1 MDEIKKARQV
11 GDQHPSKPWV
21 WTEYKPGKFDWRPIK
36 GKKASTDSSGGS
48 EEDDDD
54 NGTSGGAKKTPS
66 KPSSAQIA
74 GAKAKAGKPMDS
86 QQLLVWAQKTSDD
99 NLLKVANSKNGN
111 AQMRM
116 IAYKQLESRGFDMTQ
131 VDTSGTLG
139 QLMKM
144 TGKTNSKGSN
154 SGFVKFTDAD
164 LKNYSVDDKNNAW
177 IKTIDG
183 ADLVVSKTSDGKFLA
198 GKYSHDGSE
207 DDEQT
212 FDSLEEAMSAYEEKV
227 APTNQTA
234 SVDIDD
240 DSDGGTDGVNIT
252 EKWYL
257 DKSDD
262 RVKKMFN
269 LKTKEG
275 RIKYDQFVYRM
286 KKKEK
291 DYKNPVEVV
300 QDLNEQYLEFLD
312 NDEQRFMI
320 SAGGAGIGKS
330 YGFNKMAEL
339 LNMKPFEEGDSPGDG
354 DYDIFEAPDVNSG
367 KQLLN
372 ILKAH
377 NGKIIVFDDN
387 DKVLKRADCAS
398 VMKKAT
404 ATTGKRIVGDPDD
417 IKQNFEFTGRIIIMT
432 NKDLSQ
438 LAENEDTKAII
449 SRAMM
454 VSEIYMTVPETI
466 EVMESRYQDYEFKQ
480 APRLEDESE
489 DKKEREEILNLI
501 KKNQKN
507 IDPSQFTTRTFQEI
521 LINKRKVDNANEKRK
536 NPAFAS
542 LIGTKNKDW
551 KEVALGVLTK
561 AAMNDFGGDN
571 EDTFEKAE
579 DEELE
584 AAEDLILKGDATDD
598 GVDYEESDEEEEMDE
613 VTKAEMLLLGDDYGT
628 FEKAEFSEKQRK
640 KLAKKKEAMPDGSYP
655 IRNASDLSNAIQ
667 AFGRAK
673 NPKATKAWIKKR
685 AKELGKED
693 MLPETWK
700 ANTNDFFGED
710 MDLQKAQDILGLGS
724 GIMG

>member
-1 MDEIKKARQV
+1 MAKKEETIEKAVSRQV
-11 GDQHPSKPWV
+11 GDTHPNGKWV

-36 GKKASTDSSGGS
+36 GKKAQQSGDGSSSGG
-48 EEDDDD
+48 EDDA
-54 NGTSGGAKKTPS
+54 TKKTPS
-66 KPSSAQIA
+66 KPSASQIA
-74 GAKAKAGKPMDS
+74 GAKAKAGKPMNS

-111 AQMRM
+111 AQMRK
-116 IAYKQLESRGFDMTQ
+116 IAYDALEQRGFDISQ
-131 VDTSGTLG
+131 VDTSGTLA

-144 TGKTNSKGSN
+144 TGKGGANTSTSGDDGEDVVADTND
-154 SGFVKFTDAD
+154 DA
-164 LKNYSVDDKNNAW
+164 
-177 IKTIDG
+177 T
-183 ADLVVSKTSDGKFLA
+183 
-198 GKYSHDGSE
+198 
-207 DDEQT
+207 
-212 FDSLEEAMSAYEEKV
+212 
-227 APTNQTA
+227 
-234 SVDIDD
+234 VDIDD
-240 DSDGGTDGVNIT
+240 DSDGGTDGNKIT

-257 DKSDD
+257 DRNDD

-275 RIKYDQFVYRM
+275 RIKYDQFVYKM

-404 ATTGKRIVGDPDD
+404 ATTGRRVVGDPDD
-417 IKQNFEFTGRIIIMT
+417 VKQNFEFTGRIIIMT
-432 NKDLSQ
+432 NKDLAQ
-438 LAENEDTKAII
+438 LSESEDTKAII

-454 VSEIYMTVPETI
+454 VSEIYMTVPEII
-466 EVMESRYQDYEFKQ
+466 EVMESRYQDYEFPS
-480 APRLEDESE
+480 APRLDDEGE
-489 DKKEREEILNLI
+489 DKKERDEIMNLI

-521 LINKRKVDNANEKRK
+521 LTNKRKVDKANEKRA
-536 NPAFAS
+536 NPAFAA
-542 LIGTKNKDW
+542 LIGSKNKDW
-551 KEVALGVLTK
+551 KEVAMGVLTK
-561 AAMNDFGGDN
+561 AAMNDFGGVEPSD
-571 EDTFEKAE
+571 ELLKAEETLFEKGE
-579 DEELE
+579 CPE
-584 AAEDLILKGDATDD
+584 DD
-598 GVDYEESDEEEEMDE
+598 GVDYTVDEPEEEEI
-613 VTKAEMLLLGDDYGT
+613 DDV
-628 FEKAEFSEKQRK
+628 EKAEEVLFDEDETDIFKADFSEKERK
-640 KLAKKKEAMPDGSYP
+640 KLAKKKEALPDGSFP
-655 IRNASDLSNAIQ
+655 IRNASDLKNAIQ
-667 AFGRAK
+667 AIGRAK
-673 NPKATKAWIKKR
+673 DPTKAKAWIKKR
-685 AKELGKED
+685 AKALGKED
-693 MLPETWK
+693 LLPDTWK
-700 ANTNDFFGED
+700 AEDVLNFGEED
-710 MDLQKAQDILGLGS
+710 MDLQKAESILFS
-724 GIMG
+724 K

>member
-1 MDEIKKARQV
+1 MAKKEETIEKAVSRQV
-11 GDQHPSKPWV
+11 GDTHPNGKWV

-36 GKKASTDSSGGS
+36 GKKAQQSGDGSSSGG
-48 EEDDDD
+48 EDD
-54 NGTSGGAKKTPS
+54 GATKKTPS
-66 KPSSAQIA
+66 KPSASQIA
-74 GAKAKAGKPMDS
+74 GAKAKAGKPMNS

-111 AQMRM
+111 AQMRK
-116 IAYKQLESRGFDMTQ
+116 IAYDALEQRGFDMSQ
-131 VDTSGTLG
+131 VDTSGTLA

-144 TGKTNSKGSN
+144 TGKGGASTTT
-154 SGFVKFTDAD
+154 SG
-164 LKNYSVDDKNNAW
+164 DDDEDTVA
-177 IKTIDG
+177 TAAEG
-183 ADLVVSKTSDGKFLA
+183 AD
-198 GKYSHDGSE
+198 
-207 DDEQT
+207 
-212 FDSLEEAMSAYEEKV
+212 
-227 APTNQTA
+227 
-234 SVDIDD
+234 VDIDGNEEE
-240 DSDGGTDGVNIT
+240 DGDPSKPGFQIT

-257 DKSDD
+257 DKNDD
-262 RVKKMFN
+262 RVKKAFN

-275 RIKYDQFVYRM
+275 RIKYDQFVYKM

-404 ATTGKRIVGDPDD
+404 ATTGRRVVGDPDD
-417 IKQNFEFTGRIIIMT
+417 VKQNFEFTGRIIIMT
-432 NKDLSQ
+432 NKDLAQ
-438 LAENEDTKAII
+438 LSESEDTKAII

-466 EVMESRYQDYEFKQ
+466 EVMESRYQDYEFPS
-480 APRLEDESE
+480 APRLDDEAA
-489 DKKEREEILNLI
+489 DKKERDEIMNLI

-521 LINKRKVDNANEKRK
+521 LTNKRKVDKANEKRS
-536 NPAFAS
+536 NPAFAA
-542 LIGTKNKDW
+542 LIGSKNKDW

-561 AAMNDFGGDN
+561 AAMNDFGDV
-571 EDTFEKAE
+571 EPSDELMKAEEVLFEKGE
-579 DEELE
+579 PE
-584 AAEDLILKGDATDD
+584 DD
-598 GVDYEESDEEEEMDE
+598 GVDYTVDEPDEEEIDDVE
-613 VTKAEMLLLGDDYGT
+613 KAEQLLLGDII
-628 FEKAEFSEKQRK
+628 EKAHAEGEVHPNGKWVWTVGNNGKGDWRTIKGTTKTQPKTDDKITKDDLLVMLRLLSSNTKTKDRIGNLYSEVK
-640 KLAKKKEAMPDGSYP
+640 KGKILNKEQKEKVLEIYSEINPNSSLLKKAEDVL
-655 IRNASDLSNAIQ
+655 N
-667 AFGRAK
+667 FG
-673 NPKATKAWIKKR
+673 
-685 AKELGKED
+685 E
-693 MLPETWK
+693 
-700 ANTNDFFGED
+700 ED
-710 MDLQKAQDILGLGS
+710 MDLQKAESILFS
-724 GIMG
+724 K

>member
-21 WTEYKPGKFDWRPIK
+21 WTEYKPGKFDWRPMK
-36 GKKASTDSSGGS
+36 GKKATTASSDDSG
-48 EEDDDD
+48 DDDD
-54 NGTSGGAKKTPS
+54 NAGATKKTPS
-66 KPSSAQIA
+66 KPSAAQVA

-86 QQLLVWAQKTSDD
+86 QKLVTWAAQTSDD

-116 IAYKQLESRGFDMTQ
+116 IAYKQLESRGFDMDK

-144 TGKTNSKGSN
+144 TGKGSPKASATGDDEDVVATAAQGAQVDVDGN
-154 SGFVKFTDAD
+154 EEEDAD
-164 LKNYSVDDKNNAW
+164 PNK
-177 IKTIDG
+177 DG
-183 ADLVVSKTSDGKFLA
+183 F
-198 GKYSHDGSE
+198 
-207 DDEQT
+207 Q
-212 FDSLEEAMSAYEEKV
+212 
-227 APTNQTA
+227 
-234 SVDIDD
+234 
-240 DSDGGTDGVNIT
+240 IT

-257 DKSDD
+257 DKNDD

-286 KKKEK
+286 KKKEP
-291 DYKNPVEVV
+291 DYKDPVEVV

-404 ATTGKRIVGDPDD
+404 ATTGRRIVGDPDD

-438 LAENEDTKAII
+438 LSENEDTKAII

-466 EVMESRYQDYEFKQ
+466 QVMESRYQDYEFKQ
-480 APRLEDESE
+480 APRLDDEGE
-489 DKKEREEILNLI
+489 DKKERDEILSLI

-507 IDPSQFTTRTFQEI
+507 IDPAQFTTRTFQEI
-521 LINKRKVDNANEKRK
+521 LVNKRKVDNANEKRS
-536 NPAFAS
+536 NPAFAA

-561 AAMNDFGGDN
+561 AAVNDIEGSS
-571 EDTFEKAE
+571 EDTFEKGEDDELEKAE
-579 DEELE
+579 DI
-584 AAEDLILKGDATDD
+584 ILGDEFEKGDSADD
-598 GVDYEESDEEEEMDE
+598 GVDYTVDDDDEEDMDE
-613 VTKAEMLLLGDDYGT
+613 VTKAELLLLGDDYGV

-640 KLAKKKEAMPDGSYP
+640 SLAKKKEAMPDGSFP
-655 IRNASDLSNAIQ
+655 IRNTSDLKNAIQ
-667 AFGRAK
+667 AVGRAK
-673 NPKATKAWIKKR
+673 DPAKAKAWIKKR
-685 AKELGKED
+685 AKALGKED
-693 MLPETWK
+693 LLPDTWK

-710 MDLQKAQDILGLGS
+710 MDLQKAQSILGIGS

>member
-1 MDEIKKARQV
+1 MAKKEETIEKAVSRQV
-11 GDQHPSKPWV
+11 GDTHPNGKWV

-36 GKKASTDSSGGS
+36 GKKAQQSGDGSSSGG
-48 EEDDDD
+48 EDDA
-54 NGTSGGAKKTPS
+54 TKKTPS
-66 KPSSAQIA
+66 KPSASQIA
-74 GAKAKAGKPMDS
+74 GAKAKAGKPMNS

-111 AQMRM
+111 AQMRK
-116 IAYKQLESRGFDMTQ
+116 IAYDALEQRGFDMSQ
-131 VDTSGTLG
+131 VDTSGTLA

-144 TGKTNSKGSN
+144 TGKGSAAAST
-154 SGFVKFTDAD
+154 SGD
-164 LKNYSVDDKNNAW
+164 
-177 IKTIDG
+177 
-183 ADLVVSKTSDGKFLA
+183 
-198 GKYSHDGSE
+198 
-207 DDEQT
+207 DDE
-212 FDSLEEAMSAYEEKV
+212 DVV
-227 APTNQTA
+227 ADTNDDAT
-234 SVDIDD
+234 VDIDD
-240 DSDGGTDGVNIT
+240 DSDGGTDGNKIT

-257 DKSDD
+257 DRNDD

-275 RIKYDQFVYRM
+275 RIKYDQFVYKM

-404 ATTGKRIVGDPDD
+404 ATTGRRVVGDPDD
-417 IKQNFEFTGRIIIMT
+417 VKQNFEFTGRIIIMT
-432 NKDLSQ
+432 NKDLAQ
-438 LAENEDTKAII
+438 LSESEDTKAII

-466 EVMESRYQDYEFKQ
+466 EVMESRYQDYEFPS
-480 APRLEDESE
+480 APRLDDEGE
-489 DKKEREEILNLI
+489 DKKERDEIMNLI

-521 LINKRKVDNANEKRK
+521 LTNKRKVDKANEKRA
-536 NPAFAS
+536 NPSFAA
-542 LIGTKNKDW
+542 LIGSKNKDW
-551 KEVALGVLTK
+551 KEVAMGVLTK
-561 AAMNDFGGDN
+561 AAMNDFVGVEPSD
-571 EDTFEKAE
+571 ELLKAEETLFEKGE
-579 DEELE
+579 CPE
-584 AAEDLILKGDATDD
+584 DD
-598 GVDYEESDEEEEMDE
+598 GVDYTVDEPEEEEI
-613 VTKAEMLLLGDDYGT
+613 DDV
-628 FEKAEFSEKQRK
+628 EKAEEVLFDEDETDIFKADFSEKERK
-640 KLAKKKEAMPDGSYP
+640 KLAKKKEALPDGSFP
-655 IRNASDLSNAIQ
+655 IRNASDLKNAIQ
-667 AFGRAK
+667 AIGRAK
-673 NPKATKAWIKKR
+673 DPTKAKAWIKKR
-685 AKELGKED
+685 AKALGKED
-693 MLPETWK
+693 LLPDTWK
-700 ANTNDFFGED
+700 AEDVLNFGEED
-710 MDLQKAQDILGLGS
+710 MDLQKAESILFS
-724 GIMG
+724 K

>member
-1 MDEIKKARQV
+1 MAKNEETIEKAVSRQV
-11 GDQHPSKPWV
+11 GDTHPNGKWV

-36 GKKASTDSSGGS
+36 GKKAQQSGDGSSSGG
-48 EEDDDD
+48 EDD
-54 NGTSGGAKKTPS
+54 GAGKKTPS
-66 KPSSAQIA
+66 KPSASQIA
-74 GAKAKAGKPMDS
+74 GAKAKAGKPMNS

-111 AQMRM
+111 AQMRK
-116 IAYKQLESRGFDMTQ
+116 IAYDALEQRGFDMTQ
-131 VDTSGTLG
+131 VDTSGTLA

-144 TGKTNSKGSN
+144 TGKGGTSTAT
-154 SGFVKFTDAD
+154 SGD
-164 LKNYSVDDKNNAW
+164 
-177 IKTIDG
+177 
-183 ADLVVSKTSDGKFLA
+183 
-198 GKYSHDGSE
+198 
-207 DDEQT
+207 DDEE
-212 FDSLEEAMSAYEEKV
+212 DVV
-227 APTNQTA
+227 ADTNDDAT
-234 SVDIDD
+234 VDIDD
-240 DSDGGTDGVNIT
+240 DSDGGKDGNKIT

-257 DKSDD
+257 DRNDD

-275 RIKYDQFVYRM
+275 RIKYDQFVYKM

-404 ATTGKRIVGDPDD
+404 ATTGRRVVGDPDD
-417 IKQNFEFTGRIIIMT
+417 VKQNFEFTGRIIIMT
-432 NKDLSQ
+432 NKDLAQ
-438 LAENEDTKAII
+438 LSESEDIKAII

-466 EVMESRYQDYEFKQ
+466 EVMESRYQDYEFPS
-480 APRLEDESE
+480 APRLDDEGE
-489 DKKEREEILNLI
+489 DKKERDEIMNLI

-521 LINKRKVDNANEKRK
+521 LTNKRKVDKANEKRS
-536 NPAFAS
+536 NPAFAA
-542 LIGTKNKDW
+542 LIGSKNKDW
-551 KEVALGVLTK
+551 KEVAMGVLTK
-561 AAMNDFGGDN
+561 AAMNDFGVVEPSD
-571 EDTFEKAE
+571 ELLKAEETLFEKGE
-579 DEELE
+579 PE
-584 AAEDLILKGDATDD
+584 DD
-598 GVDYEESDEEEEMDE
+598 GVDYTVDEPDEEEEDE
-613 VTKAEMLLLGDDYGT
+613 VTKAESLLLDDVL
-628 FEKAEFSEKQRK
+628 EKARSGVYADTAENRRLGRVGQTFGS
-640 KLAKKKEAMPDGSYP
+640 KKKED
-655 IRNASDLSNAIQ
+655 
-667 AFGRAK
+667 
-673 NPKATKAWIKKR
+673 KKQS
-685 AKELGKED
+685 K
-693 MLPETWK
+693 ETWSNGDHVELTGK
-700 ANTNDFFGED
+700 GRDGATISVKGKVKVSGDKVTVKLDEAYADFLGVKNYSFKKENVKSVNKINKGEDIDLFNDDD
-710 MDLQKAQDILGLGS
+710 MDLQKAESILFD
-724 GIMG
+724 

>member
-1 MDEIKKARQV
+1 MAKKEETIEKAVSRQV
-11 GDQHPSKPWV
+11 GDTHPNGKWV

-36 GKKASTDSSGGS
+36 GKKAQQSGDGSSSGG
-48 EEDDDD
+48 EDD
-54 NGTSGGAKKTPS
+54 GATKKTPS
-66 KPSSAQIA
+66 KPSASQIA
-74 GAKAKAGKPMDS
+74 GAKAKAGKPMNS

-111 AQMRM
+111 AQMRK
-116 IAYKQLESRGFDMTQ
+116 IAYDALEQRGFDMSQ
-131 VDTSGTLG
+131 VDTSGTLA

-144 TGKTNSKGSN
+144 TGKKGAAAT
-154 SGFVKFTDAD
+154 SGD
-164 LKNYSVDDKNNAW
+164 
-177 IKTIDG
+177 
-183 ADLVVSKTSDGKFLA
+183 
-198 GKYSHDGSE
+198 
-207 DDEQT
+207 DDE
-212 FDSLEEAMSAYEEKV
+212 DVIAD
-227 APTNQTA
+227 TN
-234 SVDIDD
+234 D
-240 DSDGGTDGVNIT
+240 DSDGGTDGNKIT

-257 DKSDD
+257 DRNDD
-262 RVKKMFN
+262 RVKKAFN

-275 RIKYDQFVYRM
+275 RIKYDQFVYKM

-387 DKVLKRADCAS
+387 DKVLKRVDCAS

-404 ATTGKRIVGDPDD
+404 ATTGRRVVGDPDD
-417 IKQNFEFTGRIIIMT
+417 VKQNFEFTGRIIIMT
-432 NKDLSQ
+432 NKDLAQ
-438 LAENEDTKAII
+438 LSESEDTKAII

-466 EVMESRYQDYEFKQ
+466 EVMESRYQDYEFPS
-480 APRLEDESE
+480 APRLDDEAA
-489 DKKEREEILNLI
+489 DKKERDEIMNLI

-521 LINKRKVDNANEKRK
+521 LTNKRKVDKANEKRS
-536 NPAFAS
+536 NPAFAA
-542 LIGTKNKDW
+542 LIGNKNKDW

-561 AAMNDFGGDN
+561 AAMNDFGGVEPSD
-571 EDTFEKAE
+571 ELLKAEEVLFEKGE
-579 DEELE
+579 CPE
-584 AAEDLILKGDATDD
+584 DD
-598 GVDYEESDEEEEMDE
+598 GVDYTVDEPEEEI
-613 VTKAEMLLLGDDYGT
+613 DDV
-628 FEKAEFSEKQRK
+628 EKAEEVLFDEDDTDIFKADFSEKERK
-640 KLAKKKEAMPDGSYP
+640 KLAKKKEAMPDGSFP
-655 IRNASDLSNAIQ
+655 IRNTSDLKNAIQ
-667 AFGRAK
+667 AVGRAK
-673 NPKATKAWIKKR
+673 DPDKAKAWIKKR
-685 AKELGKED
+685 AKALGKED
-693 MLPETWK
+693 LLPDTWK
-700 ANTNDFFGED
+700 AEDVLNFGEED
-710 MDLQKAQDILGLGS
+710 MDLQKAESILFS
-724 GIMG
+724 K

>member
-1 MDEIKKARQV
+1 MAKKEETIEKAVSRQV
-11 GDQHPSKPWV
+11 GDTHPNGKWV

-36 GKKASTDSSGGS
+36 GKKAQQSGDGSSSGG
-48 EEDDDD
+48 EDD
-54 NGTSGGAKKTPS
+54 GATKKTPS
-66 KPSSAQIA
+66 KPSASQIA
-74 GAKAKAGKPMDS
+74 GAKAKAGKPMNS

-99 NLLKVANSKNGN
+99 NLLKVANSKQGN
-111 AQMRM
+111 AQMRK
-116 IAYKQLESRGFDMTQ
+116 IAYDALQQRGFDMSQ
-131 VDTSGTLG
+131 VDTSGTLA

-144 TGKTNSKGSN
+144 TGKKGAAAT
-154 SGFVKFTDAD
+154 SGD
-164 LKNYSVDDKNNAW
+164 
-177 IKTIDG
+177 
-183 ADLVVSKTSDGKFLA
+183 
-198 GKYSHDGSE
+198 
-207 DDEQT
+207 DDE
-212 FDSLEEAMSAYEEKV
+212 DVV
-227 APTNQTA
+227 ADTNNDAT
-234 SVDIDD
+234 VDIDD
-240 DSDGGTDGVNIT
+240 DSDGGTDGNKIT

-257 DKSDD
+257 DRNDD

-275 RIKYDQFVYRM
+275 RIKYDQFVYKM

-404 ATTGKRIVGDPDD
+404 ATTGRRVVGDPDD
-417 IKQNFEFTGRIIIMT
+417 VKQNFEFTGRIIIMT
-432 NKDLSQ
+432 NKDLAQ
-438 LAENEDTKAII
+438 LSESEDTKAII

-466 EVMESRYQDYEFKQ
+466 EVMESRYQDYEFPS
-480 APRLEDESE
+480 APRLDDEGE
-489 DKKEREEILNLI
+489 DKKERDEIMNLI

-521 LINKRKVDNANEKRK
+521 LTNKRKVDKANEKRA
-536 NPAFAS
+536 NPAFAA
-542 LIGTKNKDW
+542 LIGSKNKDW

-561 AAMNDFGGDN
+561 AAMNDFGGVEPSD
-571 EDTFEKAE
+571 ELLKAEETLFEKGE
-579 DEELE
+579 CPE
-584 AAEDLILKGDATDD
+584 DD
-598 GVDYEESDEEEEMDE
+598 GVDYTVDEPEEEEI
-613 VTKAEMLLLGDDYGT
+613 DDV
-628 FEKAEFSEKQRK
+628 EKAEEVLFDEDDTDIFKADFSEKERK
-640 KLAKKKEAMPDGSYP
+640 KLAKKKEALPDGSFP
-655 IRNASDLSNAIQ
+655 IRNTSDLKNAIQ
-667 AFGRAK
+667 AIGRAK
-673 NPKATKAWIKKR
+673 DPDKAKAWIKKR
-685 AKELGKED
+685 AKALGKED
-693 MLPETWK
+693 LLPDTWK
-700 ANTNDFFGED
+700 AEDVLNFGEED
-710 MDLQKAQDILGLGS
+710 MDLQKAETILFGK
-724 GIMG
+724 

>member
-1 MDEIKKARQV
+1 MVKKEETIEKAVSRQV
-11 GDQHPSKPWV
+11 GDTHPNGKWV
-21 WTEYKPGKFDWRPIK
+21 WTEYKPGKFDWRPMK
-36 GKKASTDSSGGS
+36 GKKPQQSGDGSSSGG
-48 EEDDDD
+48 EDD
-54 NGTSGGAKKTPS
+54 TTKKTPS
-66 KPSSAQIA
+66 KPSASQIA
-74 GAKAKAGKPMDS
+74 GAKAKAGKAMNS

-111 AQMRM
+111 AQMRK
-116 IAYKQLESRGFDMTQ
+116 IAYDALEQRGFDMSQ
-131 VDTSGTLG
+131 VDTSGTLA

-144 TGKTNSKGSN
+144 TGKGGAAAST
-154 SGFVKFTDAD
+154 SGD
-164 LKNYSVDDKNNAW
+164 
-177 IKTIDG
+177 
-183 ADLVVSKTSDGKFLA
+183 
-198 GKYSHDGSE
+198 
-207 DDEQT
+207 DDE
-212 FDSLEEAMSAYEEKV
+212 DAV
-227 APTNQTA
+227 ADTNDDAT
-234 SVDIDD
+234 VDIDD
-240 DSDGGTDGVNIT
+240 DSDGGTDGNKIT

-257 DKSDD
+257 DRNDD

-275 RIKYDQFVYRM
+275 RIKYDQFVYKM

-404 ATTGKRIVGDPDD
+404 ATTGRRVVGDPDD
-417 IKQNFEFTGRIIIMT
+417 VKQNFEFTGRIIIMT
-432 NKDLSQ
+432 NKDLAQ
-438 LAENEDTKAII
+438 LSESEDTKAII

-466 EVMESRYQDYEFKQ
+466 EVMESRYQDYEFPS
-480 APRLEDESE
+480 APRLDDEGE
-489 DKKEREEILNLI
+489 DKKERDEIMNLI

-521 LINKRKVDNANEKRK
+521 LTNKRKVDKANEKRS
-536 NPAFAS
+536 NPAFAA
-542 LIGTKNKDW
+542 LIGSKNKDW
-551 KEVALGVLTK
+551 EEVALGVLTK
-561 AAMNDFGGDN
+561 AAKNDFGDV
-571 EDTFEKAE
+571 EPSDELLKAEEVLFEKGE
-579 DEELE
+579 CPE
-584 AAEDLILKGDATDD
+584 DD
-598 GVDYEESDEEEEMDE
+598 GVDYTVDEPEEEDDE
-613 VTKAEMLLLGDDYGT
+613 VTKAEELLLGDVIEKSRSGVYADTAENRRLGRVGQT
-628 FEKAEFSEKQRK
+628 FGS
-640 KLAKKKEAMPDGSYP
+640 KKKEASKQTKETWTSGDHVELTGKGRDGATISVKGKVKVSGDKVTVKLDETY
-655 IRNASDLSNAIQ
+655 ADFL
-667 AFGRAK
+667 GVK
-673 NPKATKAWIKKR
+673 NYSFKKENVKSVTKIKKS
-685 AKELGKED
+685 ED
-693 MLPETWK
+693 VDLFS
-700 ANTNDFFGED
+700 DED
-710 MDLQKAQDILGLGS
+710 MDLQKAETILFGE
-724 GIMG
+724 

>member
-1 MDEIKKARQV
+1 MAKKEETIEKAVSRQV
-11 GDQHPSKPWV
+11 GDTHPNGKWV

-36 GKKASTDSSGGS
+36 GKKAQQSGDGSSSGG
-48 EEDDDD
+48 EDD
-54 NGTSGGAKKTPS
+54 GATKKTPS
-66 KPSSAQIA
+66 KPSASQIA
-74 GAKAKAGKPMDS
+74 GAKAKAGKPMNS

-111 AQMRM
+111 AQMRK
-116 IAYKQLESRGFDMTQ
+116 IAYDALEQRGFDMSQ
-131 VDTSGTLG
+131 VDTSGTLA

-144 TGKTNSKGSN
+144 TGKKGAAAT
-154 SGFVKFTDAD
+154 SG
-164 LKNYSVDDKNNAW
+164 DDDEDTVA
-177 IKTIDG
+177 TAAEG
-183 ADLVVSKTSDGKFLA
+183 AD
-198 GKYSHDGSE
+198 
-207 DDEQT
+207 
-212 FDSLEEAMSAYEEKV
+212 
-227 APTNQTA
+227 
-234 SVDIDD
+234 VDIDGNEEE
-240 DSDGGTDGVNIT
+240 DGDPSKPGFQIT

-257 DKSDD
+257 DKNDD
-262 RVKKMFN
+262 RVKKAFN

-275 RIKYDQFVYRM
+275 RIKYDQFVYKM

-404 ATTGKRIVGDPDD
+404 ATTGRRVVGDPDD
-417 IKQNFEFTGRIIIMT
+417 VKQNFEFTGRIIIMT
-432 NKDLSQ
+432 NKDLAALS
-438 LAENEDTKAII
+438 ESEDTKAII
-449 SRAMM
+449 SRAIM

-466 EVMESRYQDYEFKQ
+466 EVMESRYQDYEFPS
-480 APRLEDESE
+480 APRLDDEAA
-489 DKKEREEILNLI
+489 DKKERDEIMNLI

-521 LINKRKVDNANEKRK
+521 LTNKRKVDKANEKRS
-536 NPAFAS
+536 NPAFAA
-542 LIGTKNKDW
+542 LIGSKNKDW

-561 AAMNDFGGDN
+561 AAMNDFGGVEPSD
-571 EDTFEKAE
+571 ELLKAEEVLFEKGE
-579 DEELE
+579 CPE
-584 AAEDLILKGDATDD
+584 DD
-598 GVDYEESDEEEEMDE
+598 GVDYTVDEPEEEI
-613 VTKAEMLLLGDDYGT
+613 DDV
-628 FEKAEFSEKQRK
+628 EKAEEVLFDEDDTDIFKADFSEKERK
-640 KLAKKKEAMPDGSYP
+640 KLAKKKEVMPDGSFP
-655 IRNASDLSNAIQ
+655 IRNTSDLKNAIQ
-667 AFGRAK
+667 AVGRAK
-673 NPKATKAWIKKR
+673 DPDKAKAWIKKR
-685 AKELGKED
+685 AKALGKED
-693 MLPETWK
+693 LLPDTWK
-700 ANTNDFFGED
+700 AEDVLNFGEED
-710 MDLQKAQDILGLGS
+710 MDLQKAESILFS
-724 GIMG
+724 K

>member
-11 GDQHPSKPWV
+11 GDTHPSKPWV

-36 GKKASTDSSGGS
+36 NKKQASGSSSGS
-48 EEDDDD
+48 EDDDD
-54 NGTSGGAKKTPS
+54 NASGGGAKKTPS
-66 KPSSAQIA
+66 KPSAQQIA
-74 GAKAKAGKPMDS
+74 NAKAQGGKAMNS
-86 QQLLVWAQKTSDD
+86 QQLVVWAQKTSDD

-111 AQMRM
+111 AQMRK
-116 IAYKQLESRGFDMTQ
+116 IAYDALESRGFDMSQ
-131 VDTSGTLG
+131 VDTSGTLA

-144 TGKTNSKGSN
+144 TGKKSSSSTTTG
-154 SGFVKFTDAD
+154 TD
-164 LKNYSVDDKNNAW
+164 DD
-177 IKTIDG
+177 
-183 ADLVVSKTSDGKFLA
+183 
-198 GKYSHDGSE
+198 E
-207 DDEQT
+207 DD
-212 FDSLEEAMSAYEEKV
+212 V
-227 APTNQTA
+227 APTNQYA

-240 DSDGGTDGVNIT
+240 DADEGGTDGTKIT

-257 DKSDD
+257 DKNDD

-291 DYKNPVEVV
+291 DYKDPVEVV

-432 NKDLSQ
+432 NKDLAQ
-438 LAENEDTKAII
+438 LSESEDTKAII

-466 EVMESRYQDYEFKQ
+466 QVMESRYQDYEFKQ
-480 APRLEDESE
+480 APRLEDENE
-489 DKKEREEILNLI
+489 DKKERDEILNLI

-521 LINKRKVDNANEKRK
+521 LINKRKVDNANEKRS
-536 NPAFAS
+536 NPAFAA
-542 LIGTKNKDW
+542 LIGSKQKDW

-561 AAMNDFGGDN
+561 AAMNDFG
-571 EDTFEKAE
+571 EAEETFEKAE
-579 DEELE
+579 SEELE
-584 AAEDLILKGDATDD
+584 QAEDLLLKGEAEDD
-598 GVDYEESDEEEEMDE
+598 GVDYTKDEPEDE
-613 VTKAEMLLLGDDYGT
+613 DDEFSKAEELLLGDII
-628 FEKAEFSEKQRK
+628 KADFSEKERK

-673 NPKATKAWIKKR
+673 DPAKTKAWIKKR
-685 AKELGKED
+685 AKALGKED
-693 MLPETWK
+693 MLPDTWK
-700 ANTNDFFGED
+700 ADTTDFFGED
-710 MDLQKAQDILGLGS
+710 MDLQKAEMLLFGRGG

>member
-1 MDEIKKARQV
+1 MAKKEDVIEKAVSRKV
-11 GDQHPSKPWV
+11 GDAHPNGKWI

-36 GKKASTDSSGGS
+36 NSKQSDGSASGG
-48 EEDDDD
+48 DD
-54 NGTSGGAKKTPS
+54 GAKKTPS
-66 KPSSAQIA
+66 KPSASQIA
-74 GAKAKAGKPMDS
+74 GAKAKAGKPMNS
-86 QQLLVWAQKTSDD
+86 QQLIDWAQKTSDD

-111 AQMRM
+111 AQMRK
-116 IAYKQLESRGFDMTQ
+116 IAYDALEQRGFDMTQ

-139 QLMKM
+139 QLMKL
-144 TGKTNSKGSN
+144 TGKTGATKTTNS
-154 SGFVKFTDAD
+154 
-164 LKNYSVDDKNNAW
+164 DD
-177 IKTIDG
+177 
-183 ADLVVSKTSDGKFLA
+183 
-198 GKYSHDGSE
+198 SE
-207 DDEQT
+207 DD
-212 FDSLEEAMSAYEEKV
+212 V
-227 APTNQTA
+227 ASTA
-234 SVDIDD
+234 DDADVDIDD
-240 DSDGGTDGVNIT
+240 DSDGGVEGHKIT

-257 DKSDD
+257 DRNDD

-275 RIKYDQFVYRM
+275 RIKYDQFVYKM

-404 ATTGKRIVGDPDD
+404 ATTGSRIVGDPDD

-438 LAENEDTKAII
+438 LAESEDTKAII

-466 EVMESRYQDYEFKQ
+466 EVMESRYQDYEFPS
-480 APRLEDESE
+480 APRLDDEGE
-489 DKKEREEILNLI
+489 DKKERNEIMNLI

-521 LINKRKVDNANEKRK
+521 LTNKRKVDKANEKRA
-536 NPAFAS
+536 NPAFAA
-542 LIGTKNKDW
+542 LIGSKAKDW
-551 KEVALGVLTK
+551 EEVALGVLTK
-561 AAMNDFGGDN
+561 AAMNDSITS
-571 EDTFEKAE
+571 EPSEELIKAEEKLFEKGYCPE
-579 DEELE
+579 
-584 AAEDLILKGDATDD
+584 DD
-598 GVDYEESDEEEEMDE
+598 GVDYTVDEPEEEDDE
-613 VTKAEMLLLGDDYGT
+613 VTKAEQVLFGDE
-628 FEKAEFSEKQRK
+628 FEKAEFSEKERK
-640 KLAKKKEAMPDGSYP
+640 KLAKKKEAEPDGSYP
-655 IRNASDLSNAIQ
+655 IRNVSDLKNAIQ
-667 AFGRAK
+667 AFGRSK
-673 NPKATKAWIKKR
+673 NPAKTKAWIKKR
-685 AKELGKED
+685 AKELGKESL
-693 MLPETWK
+693 LPDTWK
-700 ANTNDFFGED
+700 SQEIDIFNETD
-710 MDLQKAQDILGLGS
+710 MDLQKAETILFGE
-724 GIMG
+724 

>member
-1 MDEIKKARQV
+1 MAKKEETIEKAVSRQV
-11 GDQHPSKPWV
+11 GDTHPNGKWV

-36 GKKASTDSSGGS
+36 GKKAQQS
-48 EEDDDD
+48 DD
-54 NGTSGGAKKTPS
+54 GATKKTPS
-66 KPSSAQIA
+66 KPSASQIA
-74 GAKAKAGKPMDS
+74 GAKAKAGKPMNS

-111 AQMRM
+111 AQMRK
-116 IAYKQLESRGFDMTQ
+116 IAYDALEQRGFDMSQ
-131 VDTSGTLG
+131 VDTSGTLA

-144 TGKTNSKGSN
+144 TGKKG
-154 SGFVKFTDAD
+154 A
-164 LKNYSVDDKNNAW
+164 A
-177 IKTIDG
+177 
-183 ADLVVSKTSDGKFLA
+183 ATSD
-198 GKYSHDGSE
+198 D
-207 DDEQT
+207 
-212 FDSLEEAMSAYEEKV
+212 
-227 APTNQTA
+227 
-234 SVDIDD
+234 VDIDGNEEE
-240 DSDGGTDGVNIT
+240 DGDPSKPGFQIT

-257 DKSDD
+257 DKNDD
-262 RVKKMFN
+262 RVKKAFN

-275 RIKYDQFVYRM
+275 RIKYDQFVYKM

-404 ATTGKRIVGDPDD
+404 ATTGRRVVGDPDD
-417 IKQNFEFTGRIIIMT
+417 VKQNFEFTGRIIIMT
-432 NKDLSQ
+432 NKDLAALS
-438 LAENEDTKAII
+438 ESEDTKAII

-466 EVMESRYQDYEFKQ
+466 EVMESRYQDYEFPS
-480 APRLEDESE
+480 APRLDDEAA
-489 DKKEREEILNLI
+489 DKKERDEIMNLI

-521 LINKRKVDNANEKRK
+521 LINKRKVDKANEKRA
-536 NPAFAS
+536 NPAFAA
-542 LIGTKNKDW
+542 LIGSKNKDW

-561 AAMNDFGGDN
+561 AAMNDFGGVESSD
-571 EDTFEKAE
+571 ELLKAEEVLFEKGE
-579 DEELE
+579 CPE
-584 AAEDLILKGDATDD
+584 DD
-598 GVDYEESDEEEEMDE
+598 GVDYTVDEPEEEI
-613 VTKAEMLLLGDDYGT
+613 DDV
-628 FEKAEFSEKQRK
+628 EKAEEVLFDEDDTDIFKAEDV
-640 KLAKKKEAMPDGSYP
+640 L
-655 IRNASDLSNAIQ
+655 N
-667 AFGRAK
+667 FG
-673 NPKATKAWIKKR
+673 
-685 AKELGKED
+685 E
-693 MLPETWK
+693 
-700 ANTNDFFGED
+700 ED
-710 MDLQKAQDILGLGS
+710 MDLQKAESILFS
-724 GIMG
+724 K

>member
-1 MDEIKKARQV
+1 MAKKEETIEKAVSRQV
-11 GDQHPSKPWV
+11 GDTHPNGKWV

-36 GKKASTDSSGGS
+36 GKKAQQSGDGSSSGG
-48 EEDDDD
+48 EDDA
-54 NGTSGGAKKTPS
+54 TKKTPS
-66 KPSSAQIA
+66 KPSASQIA
-74 GAKAKAGKPMDS
+74 GAKAKAGKPMNS

-111 AQMRM
+111 AQMRK
-116 IAYKQLESRGFDMTQ
+116 IAYDALEQRGFDMSQ
-131 VDTSGTLG
+131 VDTSGTLA

-144 TGKTNSKGSN
+144 TGKGGAAAST
-154 SGFVKFTDAD
+154 SGD
-164 LKNYSVDDKNNAW
+164 
-177 IKTIDG
+177 
-183 ADLVVSKTSDGKFLA
+183 
-198 GKYSHDGSE
+198 
-207 DDEQT
+207 DDE
-212 FDSLEEAMSAYEEKV
+212 DVV
-227 APTNQTA
+227 ADTNDDAT
-234 SVDIDD
+234 VDIDD
-240 DSDGGTDGVNIT
+240 DSDGGTDGNKIT

-257 DKSDD
+257 DRNDD

-275 RIKYDQFVYRM
+275 RIKYDQFVYKM

-404 ATTGKRIVGDPDD
+404 ATTGRRVVGDPDD
-417 IKQNFEFTGRIIIMT
+417 VKQNFEFTGRIIIMT
-432 NKDLSQ
+432 NKDLAQ
-438 LAENEDTKAII
+438 LSESEDTKAII

-466 EVMESRYQDYEFKQ
+466 EVMESRYQDYEFPS
-480 APRLEDESE
+480 APRLDDEGE
-489 DKKEREEILNLI
+489 DKKERDEIMNLI

-521 LINKRKVDNANEKRK
+521 LTNKRKVDKANEKRA
-536 NPAFAS
+536 NPAFAA
-542 LIGTKNKDW
+542 LIGSKNKDW
-551 KEVALGVLTK
+551 KEVAIGVLTK
-561 AAMNDFGGDN
+561 AAMNDFGGVEPSD
-571 EDTFEKAE
+571 ELLKAEETLFEKGE
-579 DEELE
+579 CPE
-584 AAEDLILKGDATDD
+584 DD
-598 GVDYEESDEEEEMDE
+598 GVDYTVDEPEEEEI
-613 VTKAEMLLLGDDYGT
+613 DDV
-628 FEKAEFSEKQRK
+628 EKAEEVLFDEDETDIFKADFSEKERK
-640 KLAKKKEAMPDGSYP
+640 KLAKKKEALPDGSFP
-655 IRNASDLSNAIQ
+655 IRNASDLKNAIQ
-667 AFGRAK
+667 AIGRAK
-673 NPKATKAWIKKR
+673 DPTKAKAWIKKR
-685 AKELGKED
+685 AKALGKED
-693 MLPETWK
+693 LLPDTWK
-700 ANTNDFFGED
+700 AEDVLNFGEED
-710 MDLQKAQDILGLGS
+710 MDLQKAESILFS
-724 GIMG
+724 K

>member
-1 MDEIKKARQV
+1 MAKKEETIEKAVSRQV
-11 GDQHPSKPWV
+11 GDTHPNGKWV

-36 GKKASTDSSGGS
+36 GKKAQQSGDGSSSGG
-48 EEDDDD
+48 EDD
-54 NGTSGGAKKTPS
+54 TTKKTPS
-66 KPSSAQIA
+66 KPSASQIA
-74 GAKAKAGKPMDS
+74 GAKAKAGKPMNS

-111 AQMRM
+111 AQMRK
-116 IAYKQLESRGFDMTQ
+116 IAYDALEQRGFDMSQ
-131 VDTSGTLG
+131 VDTSGTLA

-144 TGKTNSKGSN
+144 TGKGGANTSTSGDDGEDVVADTND
-154 SGFVKFTDAD
+154 DA
-164 LKNYSVDDKNNAW
+164 
-177 IKTIDG
+177 T
-183 ADLVVSKTSDGKFLA
+183 
-198 GKYSHDGSE
+198 
-207 DDEQT
+207 
-212 FDSLEEAMSAYEEKV
+212 
-227 APTNQTA
+227 
-234 SVDIDD
+234 VDIDD
-240 DSDGGTDGVNIT
+240 DSDGGTDGNKIT

-257 DKSDD
+257 DRNDD

-275 RIKYDQFVYRM
+275 RIKYDQFVYKM

-404 ATTGKRIVGDPDD
+404 ATTGRRVVGDPDD
-417 IKQNFEFTGRIIIMT
+417 VKQNFEFTGRIIIMT
-432 NKDLSQ
+432 NKDLAQ
-438 LAENEDTKAII
+438 LSESEDTKAII

-466 EVMESRYQDYEFKQ
+466 EVMESRYQDYEFPS
-480 APRLEDESE
+480 APRLDDEGE
-489 DKKEREEILNLI
+489 DKKERDEIMNLI

-521 LINKRKVDNANEKRK
+521 LTNKRKVDKANEKRA
-536 NPAFAS
+536 NPAFAA
-542 LIGTKNKDW
+542 LIGSKNKDW
-551 KEVALGVLTK
+551 KEVAMGVLTK
-561 AAMNDFGGDN
+561 AAMNDFGGVEPSD
-571 EDTFEKAE
+571 ELLKAEETLFEKGE
-579 DEELE
+579 CPE
-584 AAEDLILKGDATDD
+584 DD
-598 GVDYEESDEEEEMDE
+598 GVDYTVDEPEEEEI
-613 VTKAEMLLLGDDYGT
+613 DDV
-628 FEKAEFSEKQRK
+628 EKAEEVLFDEDETDIFKADFSEKERK
-640 KLAKKKEAMPDGSYP
+640 KLAKKKEALPDGSFP
-655 IRNASDLSNAIQ
+655 IRNASDLKNAIQ
-667 AFGRAK
+667 AIGRAK
-673 NPKATKAWIKKR
+673 DPTKAKAWIKKR
-685 AKELGKED
+685 AKALGKED
-693 MLPETWK
+693 LLPDTWK
-700 ANTNDFFGED
+700 AEDVLNFGEED
-710 MDLQKAQDILGLGS
+710 MDLQKAESILFS
-724 GIMG
+724 K

>member
-1 MDEIKKARQV
+1 MAKKEETIEKAVNRQV
-11 GDQHPSKPWV
+11 GDTHPNGKWV

-36 GKKASTDSSGGS
+36 NKNQSSGG
-48 EEDDDD
+48 
-54 NGTSGGAKKTPS
+54 GSGDGGSGDSKKTPS
-66 KPSSAQIA
+66 KPTASQIA
-74 GAKAKAGKPMDS
+74 TAKARSGAKPMDS
-86 QQLLVWAQKTSDD
+86 QKLVQWAAQTSDD

-116 IAYKQLESRGFDMTQ
+116 IAYKQLESRGFDMSQ
-131 VDTSGTLG
+131 VDTSGTLA

-144 TGKTNSKGSN
+144 TGKGGANTST
-154 SGFVKFTDAD
+154 SGD
-164 LKNYSVDDKNNAW
+164 
-177 IKTIDG
+177 
-183 ADLVVSKTSDGKFLA
+183 
-198 GKYSHDGSE
+198 
-207 DDEQT
+207 DDE
-212 FDSLEEAMSAYEEKV
+212 DVV
-227 APTNQTA
+227 ADTNDDAT
-234 SVDIDD
+234 VDIDD
-240 DSDGGTDGVNIT
+240 DSDGGTDGNKIT

-257 DKSDD
+257 DRNDD

-275 RIKYDQFVYRM
+275 RIKYDQFVYKM

-404 ATTGKRIVGDPDD
+404 ATTGRRVVGDPDD
-417 IKQNFEFTGRIIIMT
+417 VKQNFEFTGRIIIMT
-432 NKDLSQ
+432 NKDLAALS
-438 LAENEDTKAII
+438 ESEDTKAII

-466 EVMESRYQDYEFKQ
+466 EVMESRYQDYEFPS
-480 APRLEDESE
+480 APRLDDEAA
-489 DKKEREEILNLI
+489 DKKERDEIMNLI

-521 LINKRKVDNANEKRK
+521 LTNKRKVDKANEKRA
-536 NPAFAS
+536 NPAFAA
-542 LIGTKNKDW
+542 LIGSKNKDW

-561 AAMNDFGGDN
+561 AAMNDFGGVEPSD
-571 EDTFEKAE
+571 ELLKAEEVLFEKGE
-579 DEELE
+579 CPE
-584 AAEDLILKGDATDD
+584 DD
-598 GVDYEESDEEEEMDE
+598 GVDYTVDEPEEEI
-613 VTKAEMLLLGDDYGT
+613 DDV
-628 FEKAEFSEKQRK
+628 EKAEEVLFDEDDTDIFKADFSEKERK
-640 KLAKKKEAMPDGSYP
+640 KLAKKKEAMPDGSFP
-655 IRNASDLSNAIQ
+655 IRNTSDLKNAIQ
-667 AFGRAK
+667 AVGRAK
-673 NPKATKAWIKKR
+673 DPDKAKAWIKKR
-685 AKELGKED
+685 AKALGKED
-693 MLPETWK
+693 LLPDTWK
-700 ANTNDFFGED
+700 AEDVLNFGEED
-710 MDLQKAQDILGLGS
+710 MDLQKAESILFS
-724 GIMG
+724 K

>member
-1 MDEIKKARQV
+1 MAKKEETIEKAVSRQV
-11 GDQHPSKPWV
+11 GDTHPNGKWV

-36 GKKASTDSSGGS
+36 GKKAQQSGDGSSSGG
-48 EEDDDD
+48 EDD
-54 NGTSGGAKKTPS
+54 GATKKTPS
-66 KPSSAQIA
+66 KHSASQIA
-74 GAKAKAGKPMDS
+74 GAKAKAGKPMNS

-111 AQMRM
+111 AQMRK
-116 IAYKQLESRGFDMTQ
+116 IAYDALEQRGFDMSQ
-131 VDTSGTLG
+131 VDTSGTLA

-144 TGKTNSKGSN
+144 TGKKGAAAT
-154 SGFVKFTDAD
+154 SGD
-164 LKNYSVDDKNNAW
+164 
-177 IKTIDG
+177 
-183 ADLVVSKTSDGKFLA
+183 
-198 GKYSHDGSE
+198 
-207 DDEQT
+207 DDE
-212 FDSLEEAMSAYEEKV
+212 DVV
-227 APTNQTA
+227 ADTN
-234 SVDIDD
+234 D
-240 DSDGGTDGVNIT
+240 DSDGGTDGNKIT

-257 DKSDD
+257 DRNDD
-262 RVKKMFN
+262 RVKKAFN

-275 RIKYDQFVYRM
+275 RIKYDQFVYKM

-404 ATTGKRIVGDPDD
+404 ATTGRRVVGDPDD
-417 IKQNFEFTGRIIIMT
+417 VKQNFEFTGRIIIMT
-432 NKDLSQ
+432 NKDLAALS
-438 LAENEDTKAII
+438 ESEDTKAII

-466 EVMESRYQDYEFKQ
+466 EVMESRYQDYEFPS
-480 APRLEDESE
+480 APRLDDEAA
-489 DKKEREEILNLI
+489 DKKERDEIMNLI

-521 LINKRKVDNANEKRK
+521 LTNKRKVDKANEKRS
-536 NPAFAS
+536 NPAFAA
-542 LIGTKNKDW
+542 LIGNKNKDW

-561 AAMNDFGGDN
+561 AAMNDFGGVEPSD
-571 EDTFEKAE
+571 ELLKAEEVLFEKGE
-579 DEELE
+579 CPE
-584 AAEDLILKGDATDD
+584 DD
-598 GVDYEESDEEEEMDE
+598 GVDYTVDEPEEEI
-613 VTKAEMLLLGDDYGT
+613 DDV
-628 FEKAEFSEKQRK
+628 EKAEEVLFDEDDTDIFKADFSEKERK
-640 KLAKKKEAMPDGSYP
+640 KLAKKKEAMPDGSFP
-655 IRNASDLSNAIQ
+655 IRNTSDLKNAIQ
-667 AFGRAK
+667 AVGRAK
-673 NPKATKAWIKKR
+673 DPDKAKAWIKKR
-685 AKELGKED
+685 AKALGKED
-693 MLPETWK
+693 LLPDTWK
-700 ANTNDFFGED
+700 AEDVLNFGEED
-710 MDLQKAQDILGLGS
+710 MDLQKSRINSIQ
-724 GIMG
+724 

>member
-21 WTEYKPGKFDWRPIK
+21 WTEYKPGKFDWRPMK
-36 GKKASTDSSGGS
+36 GKKATTASSDDDSG
-48 EEDDDD
+48 DDD
-54 NGTSGGAKKTPS
+54 NAGATKKTPS
-66 KPSSAQIA
+66 KPSAAQVA
-74 GAKAKAGKPMDS
+74 GAKAKAGKPMNS

-111 AQMRM
+111 AQMRK
-116 IAYKQLESRGFDMTQ
+116 IAYDALEARGFDMSQ
-131 VDTSGTLG
+131 VDTSGTLA

-144 TGKTNSKGSN
+144 TGKGSPKAPTT
-154 SGFVKFTDAD
+154 G
-164 LKNYSVDDKNNAW
+164 DD
-177 IKTIDG
+177 
-183 ADLVVSKTSDGKFLA
+183 
-198 GKYSHDGSE
+198 
-207 DDEQT
+207 DDEVDVADT
-212 FDSLEEAMSAYEEKV
+212 NEEAE
-227 APTNQTA
+227 
-234 SVDIDD
+234 VDIDD
-240 DSDGGTDGVNIT
+240 DSDGDSDGIKIT

-257 DKSDD
+257 DKNDD

-291 DYKNPVEVV
+291 DYKDPVEVV

-404 ATTGKRIVGDPDD
+404 ATTGRRIVGDPDD

-438 LAENEDTKAII
+438 LSENEDTKAII

-466 EVMESRYQDYEFKQ
+466 QVMESRYQDYEFKQ
-480 APRLEDESE
+480 APRLDDEGE
-489 DKKEREEILNLI
+489 DKKERDEILSLI

-507 IDPSQFTTRTFQEI
+507 IDPAQFTTRTFQEI
-521 LINKRKVDNANEKRK
+521 LVNKRKVDNANEKRS
-536 NPAFAS
+536 NPAFAA

-561 AAMNDFGGDN
+561 AAVNDIEGSS
-571 EDTFEKAE
+571 EDTFEKGEDDELEKAE
-579 DEELE
+579 DI
-584 AAEDLILKGDATDD
+584 ILGDEFEKGDSADD
-598 GVDYEESDEEEEMDE
+598 GVDYTVDDDDEEDMDE
-613 VTKAEMLLLGDDYGT
+613 VTKAELLLLGDDYGV

-640 KLAKKKEAMPDGSYP
+640 SLAKKKEAMPDGSFP
-655 IRNASDLSNAIQ
+655 IRNTSDFEERNS
-667 AFGRAK
+667 G
-673 NPKATKAWIKKR
+673 
-685 AKELGKED
+685 G
-693 MLPETWK
+693 WK

-710 MDLQKAQDILGLGS
+710 MDLQKAQSILGIGS

>member
-1 MDEIKKARQV
+1 MAKNEEIIEKAVSRQV
-11 GDQHPSKPWV
+11 GDMHKNGKWV
-21 WTEYKPGKFDWRPIK
+21 WTEYKPGKFDWRPVK
-36 GKKASTDSSGGS
+36 NKQQSGGGSSSGG
-48 EEDDDD
+48 EDDDS
-54 NGTSGGAKKTPS
+54 TAGASTKKTPS
-66 KPSSAQIA
+66 KPSASQIA
-74 GAKAKAGKPMDS
+74 GAKAKAGKPMNS

-111 AQMRM
+111 AQMRK
-116 IAYKQLESRGFDMTQ
+116 IAYDALESRGFDMSQ
-131 VDTSGTLG
+131 VDTSGTLA

-144 TGKTNSKGSN
+144 TGKGGASTATA
-154 SGFVKFTDAD
+154 SGD
-164 LKNYSVDDKNNAW
+164 
-177 IKTIDG
+177 
-183 ADLVVSKTSDGKFLA
+183 
-198 GKYSHDGSE
+198 
-207 DDEQT
+207 DDEDVVADT
-212 FDSLEEAMSAYEEKV
+212 NEEAD
-227 APTNQTA
+227 
-234 SVDIDD
+234 VDIDD
-240 DSDGGTDGVNIT
+240 DSDGGTDGNKIT

-257 DKSDD
+257 DRNDD
-262 RVKKMFN
+262 RVKKAFN

-275 RIKYDQFVYRM
+275 RIKYDHFVYKM

-404 ATTGKRIVGDPDD
+404 ATTGRRIVGDPDD

-432 NKDLSQ
+432 NKDLAQ
-438 LAENEDTKAII
+438 LSESEDTKAII

-466 EVMESRYQDYEFKQ
+466 EVMESRYQDYEFPS
-480 APRLEDESE
+480 APRLDDENEDR
-489 DKKEREEILNLI
+489 KERDEIMNLI

-521 LINKRKVDNANEKRK
+521 LTNKRKVDKANEKRA
-536 NPAFAS
+536 NPAFAA
-542 LIGTKNKDW
+542 LIGSKNKDW

-561 AAMNDFGGDN
+561 AATTLDIGGN
-571 EDTFEKAE
+571 EVSDELMKAE
-579 DEELE
+579 DIL
-584 AAEDLILKGDATDD
+584 LKGEHPEDD
-598 GVDYEESDEEEEMDE
+598 GVDYTVDEEEDEIDDVQKAEEVLFNDEESDI
-613 VTKAEMLLLGDDYGT
+613 
-628 FEKAEFSEKQRK
+628 FKAEFSEKQRK
-640 KLAKKKEAMPDGSYP
+640 KLAKKKEAQPDGSFP
-655 IRNASDLSNAIQ
+655 IRNVADLKNAIQ
-667 AFGRAK
+667 AVGRSK
-673 NPKATKAWIKKR
+673 DIEKTKRWIKKR

-693 MLPETWK
+693 LLPDTWK
-700 ANTNDFFGED
+700 AED
-710 MDLQKAQDILGLGS
+710 VLDLGVEEMDLQKAETILFGK
-724 GIMG
+724 

>member
-1 MDEIKKARQV
+1 MAKKEETIEKAVSRQV
-11 GDQHPSKPWV
+11 GDTHPNGKWV

-36 GKKASTDSSGGS
+36 GKKAQQSGDGSSSGG
-48 EEDDDD
+48 EDD
-54 NGTSGGAKKTPS
+54 TTKKTPS
-66 KPSSAQIA
+66 KPSASQIA
-74 GAKAKAGKPMDS
+74 GAKAKAGKPMNS

-111 AQMRM
+111 AQMRK
-116 IAYKQLESRGFDMTQ
+116 IAYDALEQRGFDMSQ
-131 VDTSGTLG
+131 VDTSGTLA

-144 TGKTNSKGSN
+144 TGKGSAAAST
-154 SGFVKFTDAD
+154 SGDDDDDA
-164 LKNYSVDDKNNAW
+164 
-177 IKTIDG
+177 T
-183 ADLVVSKTSDGKFLA
+183 
-198 GKYSHDGSE
+198 
-207 DDEQT
+207 
-212 FDSLEEAMSAYEEKV
+212 
-227 APTNQTA
+227 
-234 SVDIDD
+234 VDIDD
-240 DSDGGTDGVNIT
+240 DSDGGTDGNKIT

-257 DKSDD
+257 DRNDD

-275 RIKYDQFVYRM
+275 RIKYDQFVYKM

-404 ATTGKRIVGDPDD
+404 ATTGRRVVGDPDD
-417 IKQNFEFTGRIIIMT
+417 VKQNFEFTGRIIIMT
-432 NKDLSQ
+432 NKDLAQ
-438 LAENEDTKAII
+438 LSESEDTKAII

-466 EVMESRYQDYEFKQ
+466 EVMESRYQDYEFPS
-480 APRLEDESE
+480 APRLDDEGE
-489 DKKEREEILNLI
+489 DKKERDEIMNLI

-521 LINKRKVDNANEKRK
+521 LTNKRKVDKANEKRA
-536 NPAFAS
+536 NPAFAA
-542 LIGTKNKDW
+542 LIGSKNKDW
-551 KEVALGVLTK
+551 KEVAMGVLTK
-561 AAMNDFGGDN
+561 AAMNDFGGVEPSD
-571 EDTFEKAE
+571 ELLKAEETLFEKGE
-579 DEELE
+579 CPE
-584 AAEDLILKGDATDD
+584 DD
-598 GVDYEESDEEEEMDE
+598 GVDYT
-613 VTKAEMLLLGDDYGT
+613 VDDV
-628 FEKAEFSEKQRK
+628 EKAEEVLFDEDETDIFKADFSEKERK
-640 KLAKKKEAMPDGSYP
+640 KLAKKKEALPDGSFP
-655 IRNASDLSNAIQ
+655 IRNASDLKNAIQ
-667 AFGRAK
+667 AIGRAK
-673 NPKATKAWIKKR
+673 DPTKAKAWIKKR
-685 AKELGKED
+685 AKALGKED
-693 MLPETWK
+693 LLPDTWK
-700 ANTNDFFGED
+700 AEDVLNFGEED
-710 MDLQKAQDILGLGS
+710 MDLQKAESILFS
-724 GIMG
+724 K

>member
-1 MDEIKKARQV
+1 MAKKEETIEKAVSRQV
-11 GDQHPSKPWV
+11 GDTHPNGKWV

-36 GKKASTDSSGGS
+36 GKKAQQSGDGSSSGG
-48 EEDDDD
+48 EDDA
-54 NGTSGGAKKTPS
+54 TKKTPS
-66 KPSSAQIA
+66 KPSASQIA
-74 GAKAKAGKPMDS
+74 GAKAKAGKPMNS

-111 AQMRM
+111 AQMRK
-116 IAYKQLESRGFDMTQ
+116 IAYDALEQRGFDISQ
-131 VDTSGTLG
+131 VDTSGTLA

-144 TGKTNSKGSN
+144 TGKGGANTST
-154 SGFVKFTDAD
+154 SG
-164 LKNYSVDDKNNAW
+164 DDGNK
-177 IKTIDG
+177 
-183 ADLVVSKTSDGKFLA
+183 
-198 GKYSHDGSE
+198 
-207 DDEQT
+207 
-212 FDSLEEAMSAYEEKV
+212 
-227 APTNQTA
+227 
-234 SVDIDD
+234 
-240 DSDGGTDGVNIT
+240 IT

-257 DKSDD
+257 DRNDD

-275 RIKYDQFVYRM
+275 RIKYDQFVYKM

-404 ATTGKRIVGDPDD
+404 ATTGRRVVGDPDD
-417 IKQNFEFTGRIIIMT
+417 VKQNFEFTGRIIIMT
-432 NKDLSQ
+432 NKDLAQ
-438 LAENEDTKAII
+438 LSESEDTKAII

-466 EVMESRYQDYEFKQ
+466 EVMESCYQDYEFPS
-480 APRLEDESE
+480 APRLDDEGE
-489 DKKEREEILNLI
+489 DKKERDEIMNLI

-521 LINKRKVDNANEKRK
+521 LTNKRKVDKANEKRA
-536 NPAFAS
+536 NPAFAA
-542 LIGTKNKDW
+542 LIGSKNKDW
-551 KEVALGVLTK
+551 KEVAMGVLTK
-561 AAMNDFGGDN
+561 AAMNDFGGVEPSD
-571 EDTFEKAE
+571 ELLKAEETLFEKGE
-579 DEELE
+579 CPE
-584 AAEDLILKGDATDD
+584 DD
-598 GVDYEESDEEEEMDE
+598 GVDYTVDEPEEEEI
-613 VTKAEMLLLGDDYGT
+613 DDV
-628 FEKAEFSEKQRK
+628 EKAEEVLFDEDETDIFKADFSEKERK
-640 KLAKKKEAMPDGSYP
+640 KLAKKKEALPDGSFP
-655 IRNASDLSNAIQ
+655 IRNASDLKNAIQ
-667 AFGRAK
+667 AIGRAK
-673 NPKATKAWIKKR
+673 DPTKAKAWIKKR
-685 AKELGKED
+685 AKALGKED
-693 MLPETWK
+693 LLPDTWK
-700 ANTNDFFGED
+700 AEDVLNFGEED
-710 MDLQKAQDILGLGS
+710 MDLQKAESILFS
-724 GIMG
+724 K

>member
-1 MDEIKKARQV
+1 MAKKEETIEKAVSRQV
-11 GDQHPSKPWV
+11 GDTHPNGKWV

-36 GKKASTDSSGGS
+36 GKKAQQSGDGSSSGG
-48 EEDDDD
+48 EDDA
-54 NGTSGGAKKTPS
+54 TKKTPS
-66 KPSSAQIA
+66 KPSASQIA
-74 GAKAKAGKPMDS
+74 GAKAKAGKPMNS

-111 AQMRM
+111 AQMRK
-116 IAYKQLESRGFDMTQ
+116 IAYDALEQRGFDMSQ
-131 VDTSGTLG
+131 VDTSGTLA

-144 TGKTNSKGSN
+144 TGKKGAAAT
-154 SGFVKFTDAD
+154 SG
-164 LKNYSVDDKNNAW
+164 DDDEDTVA
-177 IKTIDG
+177 TAAEG
-183 ADLVVSKTSDGKFLA
+183 AD
-198 GKYSHDGSE
+198 
-207 DDEQT
+207 
-212 FDSLEEAMSAYEEKV
+212 
-227 APTNQTA
+227 
-234 SVDIDD
+234 VDIDGNEEE
-240 DSDGGTDGVNIT
+240 DGDPSKPGFQIT

-257 DKSDD
+257 DKNDD
-262 RVKKMFN
+262 RVKKAFN

-275 RIKYDQFVYRM
+275 RIKYDQFVYKM

-404 ATTGKRIVGDPDD
+404 ATTGRRVVGDPDD
-417 IKQNFEFTGRIIIMT
+417 VKQNFEFTGRIIIMT
-432 NKDLSQ
+432 NKDLAALS
-438 LAENEDTKAII
+438 ESEDTKAII

-466 EVMESRYQDYEFKQ
+466 EVMESRYQDYEFPS
-480 APRLEDESE
+480 APRLDDEAA
-489 DKKEREEILNLI
+489 DKKERDEIMNLI

-521 LINKRKVDNANEKRK
+521 LTNKRKVDKANEKRA
-536 NPAFAS
+536 NPAFAA
-542 LIGTKNKDW
+542 LIGSKNKDW

-561 AAMNDFGGDN
+561 AAMNDFGVVEPSD
-571 EDTFEKAE
+571 ELLKAEEVLFEKGE
-579 DEELE
+579 CPE
-584 AAEDLILKGDATDD
+584 DD
-598 GVDYEESDEEEEMDE
+598 GVDYTVDEPEEEI
-613 VTKAEMLLLGDDYGT
+613 DDV
-628 FEKAEFSEKQRK
+628 EKAEEVLFDEDDTDIFKADFSEKERK
-640 KLAKKKEAMPDGSYP
+640 KLAKKKEAMPDGSFP
-655 IRNASDLSNAIQ
+655 IRNTSDLKNAIQ
-667 AFGRAK
+667 AVGRAK
-673 NPKATKAWIKKR
+673 DPDKAKAWIKKR
-685 AKELGKED
+685 AKALGKED
-693 MLPETWK
+693 LLPDTWK
-700 ANTNDFFGED
+700 AEDVLNFGEED
-710 MDLQKAQDILGLGS
+710 MDLQKAESILFS
-724 GIMG
+724 K

>member
-1 MDEIKKARQV
+1 MAKKEETIEKAVSRQV
-11 GDQHPSKPWV
+11 GDTHPNGKWV

-36 GKKASTDSSGGS
+36 GKKAQQSGDGSSSGG
-48 EEDDDD
+48 EDD
-54 NGTSGGAKKTPS
+54 GATKKTPS
-66 KPSSAQIA
+66 KPSASQIA
-74 GAKAKAGKPMDS
+74 GAKAKAGKPMNS

-111 AQMRM
+111 AQMRK
-116 IAYKQLESRGFDMTQ
+116 IAYDALEQRGFDMSQ
-131 VDTSGTLG
+131 VDTSGTLA

-144 TGKTNSKGSN
+144 TGKKGAAATS
-154 SGFVKFTDAD
+154 
-164 LKNYSVDDKNNAW
+164 DDDDEDTVA
-177 IKTIDG
+177 TAAEG
-183 ADLVVSKTSDGKFLA
+183 AD
-198 GKYSHDGSE
+198 
-207 DDEQT
+207 
-212 FDSLEEAMSAYEEKV
+212 
-227 APTNQTA
+227 
-234 SVDIDD
+234 VDIDGNEEE
-240 DSDGGTDGVNIT
+240 DGDPSKPGFQIT

-257 DKSDD
+257 DKNDD
-262 RVKKMFN
+262 RVKKAFN

-275 RIKYDQFVYRM
+275 RIKYDQFVYKM

-404 ATTGKRIVGDPDD
+404 ATTGRRVVGDPDD
-417 IKQNFEFTGRIIIMT
+417 VKQNFEFTGRIIIMT
-432 NKDLSQ
+432 NKDLAALS
-438 LAENEDTKAII
+438 ESEDTKAII

-466 EVMESRYQDYEFKQ
+466 EVMESRYQDYEFPS
-480 APRLEDESE
+480 APRLDDEAA
-489 DKKEREEILNLI
+489 DKKERDEIMNLI

-521 LINKRKVDNANEKRK
+521 LTNKRKVDKANEKRS
-536 NPAFAS
+536 NPAFAA
-542 LIGTKNKDW
+542 LIGSKNKDW

-561 AAMNDFGGDN
+561 AAMNDFGGVEPSD
-571 EDTFEKAE
+571 ELLKAEEVLFEKGE
-579 DEELE
+579 CPE
-584 AAEDLILKGDATDD
+584 DD
-598 GVDYEESDEEEEMDE
+598 GVDYTVDEPEEEI
-613 VTKAEMLLLGDDYGT
+613 DDV
-628 FEKAEFSEKQRK
+628 EKAEEVLFDEDDTDIFKADFSEKERK
-640 KLAKKKEAMPDGSYP
+640 KLAKKKEAMPDGSFP
-655 IRNASDLSNAIQ
+655 IRNTSDLKNAIQ
-667 AFGRAK
+667 AVGRAK
-673 NPKATKAWIKKR
+673 DPDKAKAWIKKR
-685 AKELGKED
+685 AKALGKED
-693 MLPETWK
+693 LLPDTWK
-700 ANTNDFFGED
+700 AEDVLNFGEED
-710 MDLQKAQDILGLGS
+710 MDLQKAESILFS
-724 GIMG
+724 K

>member
-21 WTEYKPGKFDWRPIK
+21 WTEYKPGKFDWRPMK
-36 GKKASTDSSGGS
+36 GKKATTASSDGDSG
-48 EEDDDD
+48 DDD
-54 NGTSGGAKKTPS
+54 NAGATKKTPS
-66 KPSSAQIA
+66 KPSAAQVA
-74 GAKAKAGKPMDS
+74 GAKAKAGKPMNS

-111 AQMRM
+111 AQMRK
-116 IAYKQLESRGFDMTQ
+116 IAYDALESRGFDMSQ
-131 VDTSGTLG
+131 VDTSGTLA

-144 TGKTNSKGSN
+144 TGKGSPKAPTT
-154 SGFVKFTDAD
+154 G
-164 LKNYSVDDKNNAW
+164 DD
-177 IKTIDG
+177 
-183 ADLVVSKTSDGKFLA
+183 
-198 GKYSHDGSE
+198 
-207 DDEQT
+207 DDEVDVADT
-212 FDSLEEAMSAYEEKV
+212 NEEAE
-227 APTNQTA
+227 
-234 SVDIDD
+234 VDIDD
-240 DSDGGTDGVNIT
+240 DSDGDSDGIKIT

-257 DKSDD
+257 DKNDD

-291 DYKNPVEVV
+291 DYKDPVEVV

-404 ATTGKRIVGDPDD
+404 ATTGRRIVGDPDD

-438 LAENEDTKAII
+438 LSENEDTKAII

-466 EVMESRYQDYEFKQ
+466 QVMESRYQDYEFKQ
-480 APRLEDESE
+480 APRLDDEGE
-489 DKKEREEILNLI
+489 DKKERDEILSLI

-507 IDPSQFTTRTFQEI
+507 IDPAQFTTRTFQEI
-521 LINKRKVDNANEKRK
+521 LVNKRKVDNANEKRS
-536 NPAFAS
+536 NPAFAA

-561 AAMNDFGGDN
+561 AAVNDIERSS
-571 EDTFEKAE
+571 EDTFEKGEDDELEKAE
-579 DEELE
+579 DI
-584 AAEDLILKGDATDD
+584 ILGDEFEKGDSADD
-598 GVDYEESDEEEEMDE
+598 GVDYTVDDDDEEDMDE
-613 VTKAEMLLLGDDYGT
+613 VTKAELLLLGDDYGV

-640 KLAKKKEAMPDGSYP
+640 SLAKKKEAMPDGSFP
-655 IRNASDLSNAIQ
+655 IRNTSDLKNAIQ
-667 AFGRAK
+667 AVGRAK
-673 NPKATKAWIKKR
+673 DPAKAKAWIKKR
-685 AKELGKED
+685 AKALGKED
-693 MLPETWK
+693 LLPDTWK

-710 MDLQKAQDILGLGS
+710 MDLQKAQSILGIGS

>member
-1 MDEIKKARQV
+1 MAKKEETIEKAVSRQV
-11 GDQHPSKPWV
+11 GDTHPNGKWV

-36 GKKASTDSSGGS
+36 GKKAQQSGDGSSSGG
-48 EEDDDD
+48 EDD
-54 NGTSGGAKKTPS
+54 GATKKTPS
-66 KPSSAQIA
+66 KPSASQIA
-74 GAKAKAGKPMDS
+74 GAKAKAGKPMNS

-111 AQMRM
+111 AQMRK
-116 IAYKQLESRGFDMTQ
+116 IAYDALEQRGFDMSQ
-131 VDTSGTLG
+131 VDTSGTLA

-144 TGKTNSKGSN
+144 TGKKGAAAT
-154 SGFVKFTDAD
+154 SG
-164 LKNYSVDDKNNAW
+164 DDDEDTVA
-177 IKTIDG
+177 TAAEG
-183 ADLVVSKTSDGKFLA
+183 AD
-198 GKYSHDGSE
+198 
-207 DDEQT
+207 
-212 FDSLEEAMSAYEEKV
+212 
-227 APTNQTA
+227 
-234 SVDIDD
+234 VDIDGNEEE
-240 DSDGGTDGVNIT
+240 DGDPSKPGFQIT

-257 DKSDD
+257 DKNDD
-262 RVKKMFN
+262 RVKKAFN

-275 RIKYDQFVYRM
+275 RIKYDQFVYKM

-404 ATTGKRIVGDPDD
+404 ATTGRRVVGDPDD
-417 IKQNFEFTGRIIIMT
+417 VKQNFEFTGRIIIMT
-432 NKDLSQ
+432 NKDLAQ
-438 LAENEDTKAII
+438 LSESEDTKAII

-466 EVMESRYQDYEFKQ
+466 EVMESRYQDYEFPS
-480 APRLEDESE
+480 APRLDDEGE
-489 DKKEREEILNLI
+489 DKKERDEIMNLI

-521 LINKRKVDNANEKRK
+521 LTNKRKVDKANEKRS
-536 NPAFAS
+536 NPAFAA
-542 LIGTKNKDW
+542 LIGSKNKDW

-561 AAMNDFGGDN
+561 AAMNDFGGVEPSD
-571 EDTFEKAE
+571 ELLKAEEVLFEKGE
-579 DEELE
+579 CPE
-584 AAEDLILKGDATDD
+584 DD
-598 GVDYEESDEEEEMDE
+598 GVDYTVDEPEEEI
-613 VTKAEMLLLGDDYGT
+613 DDV
-628 FEKAEFSEKQRK
+628 EKAEEVLFDEDDTDIFKSDFSEKERK
-640 KLAKKKEAMPDGSYP
+640 KLAKKKEAMPDGSFP
-655 IRNASDLSNAIQ
+655 IRNTSDLKNAIQ
-667 AFGRAK
+667 AVGRAK
-673 NPKATKAWIKKR
+673 DPDKAKAWIKKR
-685 AKELGKED
+685 AKALGKENL
-693 MLPETWK
+693 LPDTWK
-700 ANTNDFFGED
+700 AEDVLNFGEED
-710 MDLQKAQDILGLGS
+710 MDLQKAESILFS
-724 GIMG
+724 K

>member
-1 MDEIKKARQV
+1 MAKKEETIEKAVSRQV
-11 GDQHPSKPWV
+11 GDTHPNGKWV

-36 GKKASTDSSGGS
+36 GKKAQQSGDGSSSGG
-48 EEDDDD
+48 EDD
-54 NGTSGGAKKTPS
+54 TTKKTPS
-66 KPSSAQIA
+66 KPSASQIA
-74 GAKAKAGKPMDS
+74 GAKAKAGKPMNS

-111 AQMRM
+111 AQMRK
-116 IAYKQLESRGFDMTQ
+116 IAYDALEQRGFDMSQ
-131 VDTSGTLG
+131 VDTSGTLA

-144 TGKTNSKGSN
+144 TGKGSAAAST
-154 SGFVKFTDAD
+154 SGD
-164 LKNYSVDDKNNAW
+164 
-177 IKTIDG
+177 
-183 ADLVVSKTSDGKFLA
+183 
-198 GKYSHDGSE
+198 
-207 DDEQT
+207 DDE
-212 FDSLEEAMSAYEEKV
+212 DVV
-227 APTNQTA
+227 ADTNDDAT
-234 SVDIDD
+234 VDIDD
-240 DSDGGTDGVNIT
+240 DSDGGTDGNKIT

-257 DKSDD
+257 DRNDD

-275 RIKYDQFVYRM
+275 RIKYDQFVYKM

-404 ATTGKRIVGDPDD
+404 ATTGRRVVGDPDD
-417 IKQNFEFTGRIIIMT
+417 VKQNFEFTGRIIIMT
-432 NKDLSQ
+432 NKDLAQ
-438 LAENEDTKAII
+438 LSESEDTKAII

-466 EVMESRYQDYEFKQ
+466 EVMESRYQDYEFPS
-480 APRLEDESE
+480 APRLDDEGE
-489 DKKEREEILNLI
+489 DKKERDEIMNLI

-521 LINKRKVDNANEKRK
+521 LTNKRKVDKANEKRA
-536 NPAFAS
+536 NPAFAA
-542 LIGTKNKDW
+542 LIGSKNKDW
-551 KEVALGVLTK
+551 KEVAMGVLTK
-561 AAMNDFGGDN
+561 AAMNDFGGVEPSD
-571 EDTFEKAE
+571 ELLKAEETLFEKGE
-579 DEELE
+579 CPE
-584 AAEDLILKGDATDD
+584 DD
-598 GVDYEESDEEEEMDE
+598 GVDYTVDEPEEEEI
-613 VTKAEMLLLGDDYGT
+613 DDV
-628 FEKAEFSEKQRK
+628 EKAEEVLFDEDETDIFKADFSEKERK
-640 KLAKKKEAMPDGSYP
+640 KLAKKKEALPDGSFP
-655 IRNASDLSNAIQ
+655 IRNASDLKNAIQ
-667 AFGRAK
+667 AIGRAK
-673 NPKATKAWIKKR
+673 DPTKAKAWIKKR
-685 AKELGKED
+685 AKALGKED
-693 MLPETWK
+693 LLPDTWK
-700 ANTNDFFGED
+700 AEDVLNFGEED
-710 MDLQKAQDILGLGS
+710 MDLQKAESILFS
-724 GIMG
+724 K